1 MINRETIASIGRN
14 YSHYSFYALLVALLF
29 LTACSVDEEPAGLA
43 GQQGVPIGFDSY
55 TAQTVTRAQ
64 EVERAIPNGGSIGVY
79 AYYHDGVDTDGQ
91 WTDGSSPNFMFN
103 QPVTFMSES
112 DAFVYAPLKYWP
124 NEVHDK
130 VSFIAYYPYTE
141 YPVDAPYSD
150 ADPATPTGVKPQ
162 LSNGDT
168 GLPSFLFN
176 INDDPDKQM
185 DFLVS
190 DLCPNLPNGTKD
202 ISPSGASDRNE
213 LTVTDRVHFY
223 FRHALA
229 KISFRI
235 VVHPDIRPHFSSLK
249 LNSLSITNIKD
260 KGKLTL
266 SYDPSTGTAFN
277 WVEQA
282 TSTTDPDAH
291 TFNIKV
297 KDSYLMVPQKLV
309 NDAMLNLDYELTLKG
324 YNSVYTYVDDGH
336 GNPVLQLQ
344 DVYTYKNPNASVQLN
359 KMKISGTNINLD
371 EWKCNVHYIYTIRLN
386 ADRIEYTG
394 QVVDW
399 GAEQVID
406 GIDIKEPES

>member
-1 MINRETIASIGRN
+1 MRRIGTIMTLLGLIG
-14 YSHYSFYALLVALLF
+14 
-29 LTACSVDEEPAGLA
+29 LTACSVDEEPAGMT

-55 TAQTVTRAQ
+55 TTQTVTRAQ

-91 WTDGSSPNFMFN
+91 WTDDSSPNFMFN

-124 NEVHDK
+124 NEMHDK

-150 ADPATPTGVKPQ
+150 SDPATPTGVKPQ
-162 LSNGDT
+162 LANGGI

-190 DLCPNLPNGTKD
+190 DLCPNLPNGTED
-202 ISPSGASDRNE
+202 VSPSGASDRSE

-260 KGKLTL
+260 KGTL
-266 SYDPSTGTAFN
+266 ALDYDPSTGTAFN
-277 WVEQA
+277 WTA
-282 TSTTDPDAH
+282 SGSS

-297 KDSYLMVPQKLV
+297 KDSYLMVPQELE
-309 NDAMLNLDYELTLKG
+309 NTAMLNLDYELTLKG
-324 YNSVYTYVDDGH
+324 YNSVYTYVDDGY

-359 KMKISGTNINLD
+359 KMKISGTNTPLN
-371 EWKCNVHYIYTIRLN
+371 EWKYNVHYIYTIRLN

-399 GAEQVID
+399 GDKQPIE